1 MTAAKN
7 YGETSINALGD
18 GPPPYGT
25 DSVELILQL
34 SILVTFFMS

>member
-18 GPPPYGT
+18 GPPLYGT
-25 DSVELILQL
+25 DSVELILQS